1 MNEIEN
7 LGCNTYG
14 MNLYAGK
21 ITPNKNHSVSIFL
34 IAENTDD
41 KDIIYKEALQMLD
54 AFGKSDFHFYGKQEP
69 LWHLVFDEI
78 DAQINVEKN
87 FSNTIGYET
96 LEEFVDELQDERH
109 MRTIIPSDYYLI
121 YDDGK
126 IYNKV
131 KQMIKISL

>member
-14 MNLYAGK
+14 INLYTDK
-21 ITPNKNHSVSIFL
+21 ITPNNNHFTGVFL
-34 IAENTDD
+34 IVENTDD
-41 KDIIYKEALQMLD
+41 KEIIYKEALQMLV

-78 DAQINVEKN
+78 DAQINVEN
-87 FSNTIGYET
+87 DFSNTIAYET

-109 MRTIIPSDYYLI
+109 MRTIIHSDYYLI
-121 YDDGK
+121 YDDEK

-131 KQMIKISL
+131 KQMIRI

>member
-14 MNLYAGK
+14 INLYTDK
-21 ITPNKNHSVSIFL
+21 ITPNNNHFTSVFL
-34 IAENTDD
+34 IVENTDD
-41 KDIIYKEALQMLD
+41 KEIIYKEALQMLV

-78 DAQINVEKN
+78 DAQINVEN
-87 FSNTIGYET
+87 DFSNTIAYET

-131 KQMIKISL
+131 KQMIRI

>member
-14 MNLYAGK
+14 INLYAGK
-21 ITPNKNHSVSIFL
+21 ITPNKNHFTSVFL
-34 IAENTDD
+34 IVENTDD
-41 KDIIYKEALQMLD
+41 KEIIYKEVLQMLD
-54 AFGKSDFHFYGKQEP
+54 AFGQSEIHFYGKQEP

-78 DAQINVEKN
+78 DAQINVEN
-87 FSNTIGYET
+87 DFSNTIAYET

-121 YDDGK
+121 YDDEK

-131 KQMIKISL
+131 KQMIRI

>member
-14 MNLYAGK
+14 INLYTDK
-21 ITPNKNHSVSIFL
+21 ITPNNNHFTSVFL
-34 IAENTDD
+34 IVENTDN
-41 KDIIYKEALQMLD
+41 KEIIYKEALQMLV

-78 DAQINVEKN
+78 DAQINVEN
-87 FSNTIGYET
+87 DFSNTIGYET

-109 MRTIIPSDYYLI
+109 MHTIIPSDYYLI
-121 YDDGK
+121 YDDEK

-131 KQMIKISL
+131 KQMIRI